1 MLGGGV
7 CEIDTGSFQND
18 MTSFKNKDD
27 IMTLLVHLGYLSYD
41 KSDKKVYI
49 PNEEIREEFLR
60 VVKNGNWDDMIRIVT
75 GSKQLL
81 DATIMEYE
89 DIVAS
94 KIQMVHEDSTSILNY
109 NDENALS
116 CVITLAY
123 ISARTDYVMI
133 REMPSGK
140 GFADIVFLPKR
151 NSDKPAIVVELKW
164 NKSLEGAISQIE
176 KKNYVKA
183 LENYGGKVLLVG
195 VNYDKRTKE
204 HQCRIKKCFK

>member
-1 MLGGGV
+1 
-7 CEIDTGSFQND
+7 
-18 MTSFKNKDD
+18 
-27 IMTLLVHLGYLSYD
+27 
-41 KSDKKVYI
+41 
-49 PNEEIREEFLR
+49 
-60 VVKNGNWDDMIRIVT
+60 
-75 GSKQLL
+75 
-81 DATIMEYE
+81 
-89 DIVAS
+89 
-94 KIQMVHEDSTSILNY
+94 MVHEDSTSILNY